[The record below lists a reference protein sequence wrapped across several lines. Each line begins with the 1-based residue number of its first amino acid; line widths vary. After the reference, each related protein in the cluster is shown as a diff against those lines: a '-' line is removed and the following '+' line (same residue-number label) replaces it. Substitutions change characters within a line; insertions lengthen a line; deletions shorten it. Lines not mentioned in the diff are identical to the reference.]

1 MWLRA
6 QQFWQAPMWIRVTDD
21 VKAPEFI
28 QVNEPEMGMVMQPQP
43 MTDEMGQPVIDPATG
58 QPAVQ
63 MIPAIGVVGVKN
75 RLAELDMDIIVDTVP
90 DQISL
95 QQEVWGEIMQ
105 LVGSTGQGLAAVFT
119 PEFELMIQASPL
131 ADKARVIEL
140 IKKARDSREQSQI
153 TQLEQQ
159 IQQMAAQLQQKQENE
174 QAGTIKTLADAD
186 LSKAKAQGQEI
197 ENTLTALGAIAP
209 TMQ

>member
-1 MWLRA
+1 MELE
-6 QQFWQAPMWIRVTDD
+6 QALAAAFSPEPATPPAPEAVPQE
-21 VKAPEFI
+21 VPQAPEFI

-131 ADKARVIEL
+131 ADKARVIEHASGAEHTPIPL
-140 IKKARDSREQSQI
+140 AALLVEHRHN
-153 TQLEQQ
+153 QQ
-159 IQQMAAQLQQKQENE
+159 
-174 QAGTIKTLADAD
+174 
-186 LSKAKAQGQEI
+186 
-197 ENTLTALGAIAP
+197 P
-209 TMQ
+209 TTFPISP